1 MKSSHAYLPDTCS
14 LTLTCMHWLHIPFSA
29 MGLFDCQRG
38 GGSAVGWDVWEG
50 VGFSVFVKP
59 EYVFCHC

>member
-1 MKSSHAYLPDTCS
+1 
-14 LTLTCMHWLHIPFSA
+14 

-59 EYVFCHC
+59 EYDFATAYGHPDFV